1 MLLVDF
7 FNLLFSTLRKTAV
20 PSSIISCQIWEYFI
34 GYREKPLI
42 AVNVVGV
49 INARCHFT
57 EASQQKVEAAA
68 HRRDVR
74 NSNQQENVVEAPN
87 CSHHSHANQLGYL
100 YQLL

>member
-1 MLLVDF
+1 MDF

-20 PSSIISCQIWEYFI
+20 PSSITSCQIWEYFI
-34 GYREKPLI
+34 GYHEKPLI

-68 HRRDVR
+68 HRRDVG

-87 CSHHSHANQLGYL
+87 CSHHSHANQPGYL
-100 YQLL
+100 YHLL